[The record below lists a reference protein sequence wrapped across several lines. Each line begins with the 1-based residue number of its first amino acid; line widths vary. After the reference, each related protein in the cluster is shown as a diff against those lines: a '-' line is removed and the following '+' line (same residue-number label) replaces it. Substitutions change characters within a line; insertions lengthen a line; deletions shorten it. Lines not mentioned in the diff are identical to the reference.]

1 LNKIEN
7 YKITNYSTFSIF
19 VIINPYYK
27 IQKWFMKFQS
37 LNVFYQKKFNFIKF
51 NGKIILKAIQ
61 QALKIQTRTPNL
73 QA

>member
-1 LNKIEN
+1 
-7 YKITNYSTFSIF
+7 
-19 VIINPYYK
+19 
-27 IQKWFMKFQS
+27 MKFQS